1 MPSIDATVAWAVP
14 VEVEVL
20 GAHLEAYVN
29 LQPTIN
35 ALRMCH
41 RFGKGEDVAITR
53 LPVEL
58 LSEVENILMEEERRK
73 RREEWETDFRC
84 FQLYCE
90 LRDHFDPDELQEQ
103 RRELDEEV
111 RLDCDGESN
120 SDSEYDEWVE
130 GALREHMD
138 MNVSVI
144 HWERQGRWCERVGA
158 PLVLTGNFFSKQADL
173 FLQHF
178 GLSIWISHV
187 CVDGL
192 DELDQYYL
200 QDELGSGAETTV
212 AYLKLPGQQQRFS
225 RQWQFSAD
233 VNGDEDGSENGC
245 CIRLQE
251 AKALTES
258 ETRRFKRAT
267 DILGLQPK
275 VHESQRAAWD
285 NGKNE
290 TDEGLVDSKPNLT
303 VLLRSSPS

>member
-58 LSEVENILMEEERRK
+58 LSEVENVLIEEERRK
-73 RREEWETDFRC
+73 TREEWETDFQC
-84 FQLYCE
+84 FQLHCE
-90 LRDHFDPDELQEQ
+90 LRDHFDTDELQEQ

-111 RLDCDGESN
+111 RLDCDGECN

-130 GALREHMD
+130 GALGVYGQE
-138 MNVSVI
+138 
-144 HWERQGRWCERVGA
+144 C
-158 PLVLTGNFFSKQADL
+158 NFFSKQADL

-192 DELDQYYL
+192 DELDEHYL

-233 VNGDEDGSENGC
+233 VNGDEEASETGC
-245 CIRLQE
+245 CIRLKE

-258 ETRRFKRAT
+258 EIRRFKRAT

-290 TDEGLVDSKPNLT
+290 TDEGLVDSKPHLT
-303 VLLRSSPS
+303 ALLRSSPS